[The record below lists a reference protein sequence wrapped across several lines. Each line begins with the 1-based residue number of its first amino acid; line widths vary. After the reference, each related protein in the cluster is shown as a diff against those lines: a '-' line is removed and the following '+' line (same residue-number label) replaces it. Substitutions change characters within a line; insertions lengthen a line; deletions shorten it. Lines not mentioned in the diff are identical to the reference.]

1 MKKLFV
7 LGIVIV
13 VGGTLFRLSS
23 SGNSHPLE
31 WLEKEGEEEEEN
43 ERESGADKQMASWW
57 WSRAYPDPTDINHK
71 FYRGWIQA
79 QAMRTREIFSGAN
92 GISGAND
99 VELFSGN
106 WAAIGPSQNIGGR
119 ILSIA
124 VDPTDN
130 NHILIGSASG
140 GIWRSITGGVG
151 TNAWR
156 PVTTNFPVL
165 GVNSIIIH
173 PGNHD
178 IIYAGT
184 GEVYRTGNS
193 NIGYNVWKA
202 RGTYGVGVLKSTNG
216 GATWSQVLTKNMS
229 DLWGVQM
236 LAFDHVNAD
245 IVYACTTDG
254 LYRTIN
260 AGATWTKILNKIYVS
275 DIAINPTNTNQLVV
289 AVGNLQDTDKGV
301 YRSVDGGASWV
312 KITTGLPAAFE
323 GFIRFDNVE
332 ATPNMII
339 ATVGR
344 DANSGL
350 NELYRSNDFGATW
363 TNLSNSNHCQ
373 YQFWFAHDVAIDPS
387 NTNHLV
393 FGGVPLYE
401 YNLTSGARSNVG
413 GVHADIHDI
422 VFDPTNSNIVYV
434 ACDGGMY
441 RSTNGGGNFSMI
453 NGGLQA
459 VQFYASFA
467 TSPTN
472 ASVMIGGLQDNG
484 VVRYNGTGWSSV
496 AGGDGGPSLFHPT
509 NGNIV
514 FSSND
519 ARRVLRSTNS
529 GTAFSEVLSSWAFDA
544 DSRTGFMAPIAISRS
559 NPNIVYAGTDNLHK
573 STNGGVSWTGN
584 NFNSANN
591 YIEAQHK
598 TAVAMAVSPVNEN
611 KLYVS
616 TSSFAQF
623 DNDVNNLHVNTPPN
637 FFKSTN
643 GGTNFTNIKGS
654 LPDRFILD
662 IAISPN
668 NDDSLWIVLGGFGS
682 SHVYVSGNG
691 GTTWVNKG
699 VGLPDVPTNA
709 ILLDPLNP
717 SVIYVGNDLGVYM
730 SPDRGNS
737 WYDYNRGLWDA
748 TQVMDLALTRDRKIV
763 AATHGKGAF
772 ISDAF
777 VVSLPIMLTSFT
789 GSNVGDYNNLV
800 WITALEENAD
810 HFELERSFE
819 GSAFT
824 RIANIAARNSSTG
837 ATYMYDDDVSSIKT
851 AEAIFYRLKMVNKDE
866 SFEYSNVV
874 SIRMPLR
881 NNIIVK
887 GNPFQER
894 IRIQLTATQ
903 KDNLHMNLYDESGRK
918 VAAKSINIIPGLNE
932 LVWDNLGL
940 LPSGNYILELKSS
953 QERFS
958 QKVMKGGERGNR

>member
-1 MKKLFV
+1 MKKLFL
-7 LGIVIV
+7 LGMVIV
-13 VGGTLFRLSS
+13 VGGTVLRLSYP
-23 SGNSHPLE
+23 GNSLPVE
-31 WLEKEGEEEEEN
+31 WLEKEGQEEEK
-43 ERESGADKQMASWW
+43 ESGADKQMASWW
-57 WSRAYPDPTDINHK
+57 WNRAYPDPTDINHK

-79 QAMRTREIFSGAN
+79 QAMRTREVRSRAN
-92 GISGAND
+92 GTSGAND
-99 VELFSGN
+99 IELFNGN
-106 WAAIGPSQNIGGR
+106 WTAIGPSQNIGGR

-124 VDPTDN
+124 IDPSDN

-140 GIWRSITGGVG
+140 GIWRTTTAGVG

-173 PGNHD
+173 PGNRD

-202 RGTYGVGVLKSTNG
+202 RGTYGVGVLKSTDG
-216 GATWSQVLTKNMS
+216 GITWSQVLARNMS

-236 LAFDHVNAD
+236 LTFDHVNAD

-254 LYRTIN
+254 LYRTTN

-301 YRSVDGGASWV
+301 YRSTDGGTSWV
-312 KITTGLPAAFE
+312 KITNGLPASFQ

-339 ATVGR
+339 ASVGR
-344 DANSGL
+344 DAGTSL

-363 TNLSNSNHCQ
+363 TVLSNSNHCQ

-387 NTNHLV
+387 DVNHLV
-393 FGGVPLYE
+393 FGGVPLYN
-401 YNLTSGARSNVG
+401 YNLSTGSRTGIG
-413 GVHADIHDI
+413 GVHADIHD
-422 VFDPTNSNIVYV
+422 VAFDPANSNNVYV

-441 RSTNGGGNFSMI
+441 RSTNGGTSFSMI

-467 TSPTN
+467 TSPTS
-472 ASVMIGGLQDNG
+472 AGVMIGGLQDNG

-496 AGGDGGPSLFHPT
+496 AGGDGGPSMFHPT
-509 NGNIV
+509 NGSIV
-514 FSSND
+514 FTSND
-519 ARRVLRSTNS
+519 ARRVLRSTNG

-544 DSRTGFMAPIAISRS
+544 DSRTGFMAPMAISRS
-559 NPNIVYAGTDNLHK
+559 NPNVMYVGSDNLHK

-584 NFNSANN
+584 SYTTATN

-598 TAVAMAVSPVNEN
+598 TAVALAVSPVNEN

-623 DNDVNNLHVNTPPN
+623 DNDAINLHVNTPPN
-637 FFKSTN
+637 LFRSTN
-643 GGTNFTNIKGS
+643 GGASFTNIKGS

-668 NDDSLWIVLGGFGS
+668 NDDSVWVVLGGFGS
-682 SHVYVSGNG
+682 SHVYVSANG
-691 GTTWVNKG
+691 GATWVNKG
-699 VGLPDVPTNA
+699 IGLPDVPTNA
-709 ILLDPLNP
+709 ILLDPLNS
-717 SVIYVGNDLGVYM
+717 SVIYVGNDLGVYL
-730 SPDRGNS
+730 SPDGGNS
-737 WYDYNRGLWDA
+737 WYDFNRGLWDA
-748 TQVMDLALTRDRKIV
+748 TQVMDLAFTRDRKIV

-772 ISDAF
+772 ISDVFA
-777 VVSLPIMLTSFT
+777 SNLPVTLVSFT
-789 GSNVGDYNNLV
+789 GANDGDYNKLR
-800 WITALEENAD
+800 WTTAMEENAD
-810 HFELERSFE
+810 YFELERSYE
-819 GSAFT
+819 GSPFT
-824 RIANIAARNSSTG
+824 AIANIAANNALTG
-837 ATYMYDDDVSSIKT
+837 SNYGYDDDIRNIKT
-851 AEAIFYRLKMVNKDE
+851 AEAIFYRLKMVDKDG
-866 SFEYSNVV
+866 SYEYSNVV

-881 NNIIVK
+881 TNVIVK
-887 GNPFQER
+887 GNPFQES
-894 IRIQLTATQ
+894 IRIQLTSTQ
-903 KDNLHMNLYDESGRK
+903 KDQLQMNLYDESGRK
-918 VAAKSINIIPGLNE
+918 VATRSMNIQPGLNA
-932 LVWDNLGL
+932 LIWDNLGL
-940 LPSGNYILELKSS
+940 LPAGNYVLELRTA

-958 QKVMKGGERGNR
+958 QKVMKHGQQNGR